1 MADVGE
7 MGVRE
12 LANWGVEGN
21 PYTLLDVR
29 TDTEVELAAMHGALH
44 IPMHEIPSRIREI
57 PRSAPVVVMC
67 HHGERSYRVAR
78 FLLAGGFH
86 DVYNLEGGIDAYAAE
101 VDPSIPRY

>member
-1 MADVGE
+1 VANVGE

-12 LANWGVEGN
+12 LASWETAGS

-29 TDTEVELAAMHGALH
+29 TDMEVELASMHGALH
-44 IPMHEIPSRIREI
+44 IPMHEIPFRIREI
-57 PRSAPVVVMC
+57 PRNRPVVVMC

-78 FLLAGGFH
+78 FLLADGFH

-101 VDPSIPRY
+101 VDSSIPRY